1 MIMVSCTQHPLTSD
15 KPAKQITMSNMPRG
29 TSFNAKR
36 KGTSKKMASNHSYSV
51 TSEEEKLKQ
60 QHFKA
65 ISLVFEECA
74 GRFKLIRERINAMSL
89 ERMQPKS
96 KTKRAKSVSVPQPI
110 ANPFVAN
117 LEGKLVNHIFSFK
130 LEGSQNLQDFKVV
143 SQES

>member
-1 MIMVSCTQHPLTSD
+1 MKQTMTSNKPRCTSSD
-15 KPAKQITMSNMPRG
+15 K
-29 TSFNAKR
+29 KR
-36 KGTSKKMASNHSYSV
+36 KGRSKKKASNHSYSV
-51 TSEEEKLKQ
+51 TSEEEELKQ
-60 QHFKA
+60 QHSKA

-74 GRFKLIRERINAMSL
+74 GRFKLIRERLNAMSL

-96 KTKRAKSVSVPQPI
+96 KTKRTKSVSVPQPI
-110 ANPFVAN
+110 ANPSVAN